1 MIGWLDCSAG
11 VSGDMLLG
19 ALVDAGVPVETLAET
34 VGALPV
40 EPITFEVSRVRRHG
54 LAATKVDVLT
64 APSDV
69 RRGWAEI
76 RELITSADLPAEVA
90 ATALGAFERL
100 ARAEAAVHHTTPEQV
115 HFHEVGAL
123 DAIADVVGTAAG
135 LHALGVD
142 RLVAGTVT
150 LGTGTAHGEHGL
162 IPVPGP
168 AVLALLSDAGAPVQ
182 AGPAPYE
189 MCTPTGAALLATTV
203 GRWGS
208 LPPMRVT
215 GVGTGAGGRD
225 VAEVPNVLRLV
236 LGEPLAERDRP
247 VQDRPVQ
254 DRADT
259 ADLGAVDPLGDPE
272 DTALVLEAN
281 VDDLDPRLWPD
292 VLDRLLAAGASDAW
306 LTPILMK
313 KGRPAHVLAALCPPE
328 KAPGLRALVFTL
340 TSTIG
345 LRETRVGKHALAR
358 EFGEVRVADQPVRV
372 KLARLGGRVVNVS
385 VEFDDVR
392 AAARALGWPTK
403 EVLRA
408 ATSAAYPNG

>member
-1 MIGWLDCSAG
+1 MIGWLDCAAG

-19 ALVDAGVPVETLAET
+19 ALVDAGVPVSTLADA
-34 VGALPV
+34 VGRLPV
-40 EPITFEVSRVRRHG
+40 EPITFEVTGVRRHG
-54 LAATKVDVLT
+54 LAATKVDVHT
-64 APSDV
+64 APSQV

-76 RELITSADLPAEVA
+76 RDLVTAAGLPDRVT

-100 ARAEAAVHHTTPEQV
+100 ARAEATVHHTTPEQV

-142 RLVAGTVT
+142 RLLAGTVT

-182 AGPAPYE
+182 AGPAPFE

-203 GRWGS
+203 SGWGA

-236 LGEPLAERDRP
+236 LGEPLAEAH
-247 VQDRPVQ
+247 
-254 DRADT
+254 RADT
-259 ADLGAVDPLGDPE
+259 AGSAGAVGPLGDPT

-281 VDDLDPRLWPD
+281 IDDLDPRLWPE
-292 VLDRLLAAGASDAW
+292 VLDRLMAAGASDAW

-313 KGRPAHVLAALCPPE
+313 KGRPAHVLAVLCTPDR
-328 KAPGLRALVFTL
+328 APDLRALVFTL

-345 LRETRVGKHALAR
+345 LRETRVGKHALTR
-358 EFGEVRVADQPVRV
+358 EFGEVRVVDQPVRV

-385 VEFDDVR
+385 VEFEDVR
-392 AAARALGWPTK
+392 AAGQALGWPTK

-408 ATSAAYPNG
+408 ATSAACADYPSR